1 MRGQQ
6 CSGGDWQPK
15 KWDFHAKN
23 TVENVSKKTLC
34 GIHNEVN
41 IFLKYNFNIWYL
53 FYHQRSLRKTK
64 MSDVSNGLHR
74 DAFWQF
80 FFGGF
85 ITAIVVNPPERKL
98 AKRTSVDCVNRFYD
112 RIRSLSFFLRWRT
125 CHPQKEGQ
133 EAEK

>member
-23 TVENVSKKTLC
+23 TGENVSKKTLC

-53 FYHQRSLRKTK
+53 FYHQRSLRKTE
-64 MSDVSNGLHR
+64 MSDVSNGLH
-74 DAFWQF
+74 
-80 FFGGF
+80 
-85 ITAIVVNPPERKL
+85 
-98 AKRTSVDCVNRFYD
+98 CVNRFYD